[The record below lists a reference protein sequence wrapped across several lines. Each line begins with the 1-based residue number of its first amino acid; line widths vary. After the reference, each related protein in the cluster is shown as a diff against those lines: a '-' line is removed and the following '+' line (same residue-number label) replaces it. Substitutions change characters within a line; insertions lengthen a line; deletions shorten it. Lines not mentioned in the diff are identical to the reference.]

1 MGFGGGWVEKIANS
15 NSIVVMQCERGIV
28 SILAFRLIKFSTS
41 SVHFKI
47 LSQKLAELFVPGMQ
61 ETFLEVFLVI
71 T

>member
-1 MGFGGGWVEKIANS
+1 MEKIANS
-15 NSIVVMQCERGIV
+15 NSIIVMQCERGIV
-28 SILAFRLIKFSTS
+28 SILAFRLIKFNTS